1 MKRIHLLRTTLAA
14 DVVAGLVAAAAAE
27 GLRLGWLDLTLT
39 GAATGASGALA
50 SLESVA
56 AAGALRVVSLADG
69 RVVTVKRVT
78 GAPVLRDLLREH
90 FLGCAAVL
98 VRVPPGDAP
107 APVDGVDGLP
117 RLDPA
122 VPPEEGWRIVR
133 PGGESL
139 HLATAEL
146 VGRLRRPRPWSSP

>member
-14 DVVAGLVAAAAAE
+14 DAVTGLVAAAAAD
-27 GLRLGWLDLTLT
+27 GLRLGWLDLTA
-39 GAATGASGALA
+39 GAADAPGALA
-50 SLESVA
+50 PLDRVA
-56 AAGALRVVSLADG
+56 GAGALRAVSLADG

-78 GAPVLRDLLREH
+78 GPPVLRDLLREH

-98 VRVPPGDAP
+98 IRVPRGDSP
-107 APVDGVDGLP
+107 APVDGLDGLP

-122 VPPEEGWRIVR
+122 EPSGEGWRIVR

-146 VGRLRRPRPWSSP
+146 VGRLRRPRPWPSP